1 MGIVGD
7 EAQAP
12 RQGIPPCRDSR
23 YERRPSNTRCNF
35 GAGVNRDARDGGLN
49 ALSTGERIVAALVL
63 NRPEWLAQLGCTMA
77 EAVDRIGLIR
87 CSMLLQVQR
96 DLAD

>member
-1 MGIVGD
+1 M
-7 EAQAP
+7 
-12 RQGIPPCRDSR
+12 
-23 YERRPSNTRCNF
+23 
-35 GAGVNRDARDGGLN
+35 
-49 ALSTGERIVAALVL
+49 AALVL